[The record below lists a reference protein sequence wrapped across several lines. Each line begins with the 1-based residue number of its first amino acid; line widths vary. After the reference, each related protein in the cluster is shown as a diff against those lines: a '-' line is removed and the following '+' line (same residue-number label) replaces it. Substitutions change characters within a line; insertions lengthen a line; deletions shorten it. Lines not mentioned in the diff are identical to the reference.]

1 MSDLDKYIEG
11 YCRKHEIS
19 REEALTHACVR
30 NATEYYNTRDID
42 KIETTD
48 TIKAGCGKAV

>member
-1 MSDLDKYIEG
+1 MSDLDKYIDD

-30 NATEYYNTRDID
+30 NATEYYNTRDIG
-42 KIETTD
+42 KVETTD